1 MWPKKLTSNRRRHSS
16 IAKTSTGAL
25 TPMPGVVHQRPHCPA
40 LRILVHPSSQRQD
53 VVRVGDVDDER
64 LYAGPRDCVGVLVTP
79 DARKDVEPPPGQFA
93 RGGRTDAARRTSDYD
108 DLLDSR

>member
-1 MWPKKLTSNRRRHSS
+1 
-16 IAKTSTGAL
+16 
-25 TPMPGVVHQRPHCPA
+25 
-40 LRILVHPSSQRQD
+40 

-64 LYAGPRDCVGVLVTP
+64 LYAWPPDCVGVLVAP

-108 DLLDSR
+108 DLLDFR